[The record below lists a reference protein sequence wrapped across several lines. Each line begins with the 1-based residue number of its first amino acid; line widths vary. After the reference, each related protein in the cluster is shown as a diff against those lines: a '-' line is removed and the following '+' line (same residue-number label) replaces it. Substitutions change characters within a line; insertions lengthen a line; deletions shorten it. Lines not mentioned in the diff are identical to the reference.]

1 MDPASPDRLVLPE
14 LASPA
19 RSTTSTSMTDVHSSS
34 TSLSTAEERTD
45 EDYVLTAEIS
55 SWELFDMIGPVSAM
69 TTEGLNTESDA
80 KRLMLEAGCL
90 LQKTGHVLSMG
101 DEVRGN
107 KVNALYDKKKLQRI
121 RPVDVFDMA
130 VVDSMMDDAFDIKGL
145 QDVTT
150 ALAIKNA
157 SALCTEASAVLEGK
171 IGSNTLRLFAMCEAM
186 ADMLILFDTFK
197 KIGDLLPYKSGEVVD
212 VAYLAFKVFL
222 MAVSMVVEFAT
233 VKIEQG
239 SSRSRRDEE
248 IEPLHHALRHVLSQ
262 MSAEDDMTW
271 KMPGSTVEPPNY
283 SECGMHE
290 PYTPNY
296 SECGAPNYSD
306 SESADADAK
315 ADLTLPKNDGATTA
329 DGAAVT
335 VSDTTITVP
344 KVDSHCATCTCW
356 RPVPADSEDNDSDSE
371 TDQEVLESDV
381 SLRVPEV
388 DYRNAPLDPDWAMA
402 DLTGDEAEPEGAN
415 TRPSFSLVGAKRF
428 QRCMVCARLN
438 ERPRLFRLLDRS
450 LLMALDPW
458 GIRYPSYTVS
468 PPWAR
473 EGLSLSDWLYVE

>member
-1 MDPASPDRLVLPE
+1 MLEPWYFIKRKSLSGAIPENIWYSRIPGDIFIHYYFLNAGKKQFLDPASPDRLVLPE

-186 ADMLILFDTFK
+186 ADMLILIDTFK

-335 VSDTTITVP
+335 VSDTTITVGAQGRLR
-344 KVDSHCATCTCW
+344 HMH
-356 RPVPADSEDNDSDSE
+356 
-371 TDQEVLESDV
+371 VLEAGTGR
-381 SLRVPEV
+381 LRGQRLRLRDRSGGPGVRRQPEPP
-388 DYRNAPLDPDWAMA
+388 RGRLPQ
-402 DLTGDEAEPEGAN
+402 
-415 TRPSFSLVGAKRF
+415 RPT
-428 QRCMVCARLN
+428 
-438 ERPRLFRLLDRS
+438 RPRLGHGGPDGGRGG
-450 LLMALDPW
+450 A
-458 GIRYPSYTVS
+458 
-468 PPWAR
+468 
-473 EGLSLSDWLYVE
+473 